1 VSGVPVIPKEVNEAG
16 QLLQDRRFIQTVPV
30 AELEVGL
37 NPRIT
42 PDGRAAL
49 HADVMISD
57 YGRSNPTA
65 ISYDY
70 SSKVIFGDHAITGGV
85 QSGGQGDTQHVQQLI
100 GEDARSDMAAQLDRL
115 IELADELPD
124 DTPGVEEVR
133 QALTGLSTEVA
144 KPQAGKNVVREW
156 LGKALGAAAPAVG
169 TSGGQ
174 QLIEGLGHLMRMLGS

>member
-1 VSGVPVIPKEVNEAG
+1 
-16 QLLQDRRFIQTVPV
+16 
-30 AELEVGL
+30 
-37 NPRIT
+37 
-42 PDGRAAL
+42 
-49 HADVMISD
+49 MISD

-70 SSKVIFGDHAITGGV
+70 SSKVIFGDHATTGGV

-124 DTPGVEEVR
+124 DTPGVEGVR

-144 KPQAGKNVVREW
+144 KPQAVREW